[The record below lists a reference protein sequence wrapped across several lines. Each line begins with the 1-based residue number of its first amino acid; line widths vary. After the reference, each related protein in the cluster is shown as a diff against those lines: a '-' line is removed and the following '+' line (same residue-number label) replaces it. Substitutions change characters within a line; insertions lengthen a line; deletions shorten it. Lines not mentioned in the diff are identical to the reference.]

1 MHARKITIGPAGVAV
16 GSGVFGFAAG
26 IATGAGVILV
36 SLLLGAGLATP
47 AVLATD
53 ALVSIV
59 IDIAKA
65 ALFQRFDLLDAEAFF
80 TGVVIGVA
88 SIPGSAIAALAGVA
102 HGREAAR
109 AVHGSPDPVR
119 RRLHALARVE
129 MTMKELKGKVAAVT
143 GAASGLG
150 RSMAL
155 AFAAEGMDVALADV
169 DEVNL
174 SAVQEEVLAKGVRA
188 ITLKV
193 DVSQAEQVEA
203 FRDQTLTRLGG
214 VHVVCNNAGVSPLG
228 PVWEN
233 SVADWQWILGVNLW
247 GVIHGVRAF
256 APHLIAQDE
265 GHIVNTASVPGLI
278 SPPGSGAYNVT
289 KHAVVA
295 LSEIA
300 APRPARAQLA
310 RRRLGA
316 VPRLRAHRHRRT
328 RSAAGRRSYR
338 NFPKIAGNASR
349 RQAMLRK
356 AVTSGKV
363 SADQVAQAVV
373 AAVKEERFYILTH
386 PRIKGAIQARM
397 EDILQ
402 ERAPR
407 DPLARYAE
415 PRSLA
420 RPAPPCGHR

>member
-1 MHARKITIGPAGVAV
+1 
-16 GSGVFGFAAG
+16 
-26 IATGAGVILV
+26 
-36 SLLLGAGLATP
+36 
-47 AVLATD
+47 
-53 ALVSIV
+53 
-59 IDIAKA
+59 
-65 ALFQRFDLLDAEAFF
+65 
-80 TGVVIGVA
+80 
-88 SIPGSAIAALAGVA
+88 
-102 HGREAAR
+102 
-109 AVHGSPDPVR
+109 
-119 RRLHALARVE
+119 
-129 MTMKELKGKVAAVT
+129 MKKLKGKVAAVT

-174 SAVQEEVLAKGVRA
+174 SAVQEEILAKNVRA

-193 DVSQAEQVEA
+193 DVSQAEQVDG

-228 PVWEN
+228 AVWEN

-256 APHLIAQDE
+256 TPHLLAQDE
-265 GHIVNTASVPGLI
+265 GHIVNTASVSGLI

-295 LSEIA
+295 LSETLRHDLRERSSRVGVSVLCPAYVPTRITESERSRPRELA
-300 APRPARAQLA
+300 ASTKSPETLA
-310 RRRLGA
+310 RE
-316 VPRLRAHRHRRT
+316 
-328 RSAAGRRSYR
+328 
-338 NFPKIAGNASR
+338 
-349 RQAMLRK
+349 AMLKK
-356 AVTSGKV
+356 AVTAGKV

-373 AAVKEERFYILTH
+373 AAIKKERFYILTH

-397 EDILQ
+397 EDILE

-407 DPLARYAE
+407 NPMAL
-415 PRSLA
+415 
-420 RPAPPCGHR
+420 